1 MPKNEKRIDW
11 AAIRAEYISGGIGQ
25 RKLAEKHG
33 VKYTALRF
41 HADSEGWT
49 AERKA
54 AQQKAIKL
62 TTQKTAAAAADNAA
76 LAQGI
81 KRKLLLLLDRKTD
94 ELIQETLAGTTV
106 RKSETEN
113 TFDDCGNIVKV
124 TDSQTEHKI
133 RDLTAAY
140 KDLTADMQ
148 QQGGANNEL
157 LQSLFDLEGKN
168 RGD

>member
-1 MPKNEKRIDW
+1 VQKNEKRIDW
-11 AAIRAEYISGGIGQ
+11 DKIRAEYISGGIGQ
-25 RKLAEKHG
+25 RKLAEKYG

-41 HADSEGWT
+41 HADGEGWT
-49 AERKA
+49 AEREA
-54 AQQKAIKL
+54 ARQKAIKI
-62 TTQKTAAAAADNAA
+62 TTQKTAEAAADNAA
-76 LAQGI
+76 IAQGI

-94 ELIQETLAGTTV
+94 ELVKEMLAGTTI

-113 TFDDCGNIVKV
+113 TFDDHGNIVKV

-148 QQGGANNEL
+148 QQTSANNEL
-157 LQSLFDLEGKN
+157 LQSLYELE
-168 RGD
+168 RGNGS